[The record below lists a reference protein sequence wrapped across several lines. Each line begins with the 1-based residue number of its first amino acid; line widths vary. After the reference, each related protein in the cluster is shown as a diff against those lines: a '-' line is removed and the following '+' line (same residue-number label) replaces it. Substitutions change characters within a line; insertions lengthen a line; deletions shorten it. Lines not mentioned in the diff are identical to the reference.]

1 MDFNGISNNQMGSN
15 EEKANSQSANTSSAN
30 SNTGFPKRW
39 NFKEVMK
46 QEETT
51 NSVSPTPAPVAE
63 TTGDAEFDKEWAEM
77 LAKEEVDE
85 TSKFVAE
92 NQINSV
98 AEAKEETPLQ
108 TKSKVE
114 LPKFR
119 SVADIMKG
127 FGNIGSENEEDFDYS
142 KEETKAPA
150 AESQNTPVAEVAAEP
165 INEVAPLAETVAEV
179 EITSVAQ
186 VETVVEEIVQLPV
199 AEVSVNVETAVETPV
214 AVEETLPA
222 AEVIAEIPLAMVEE
236 IVAPVAEVTTVEE
249 PVAELQ
255 WTNVESIAAANE
267 VVATVEEE
275 SPVAEVEQTWSEP
288 VAEVSS
294 VEEMVAEV
302 AETPAVEFTEVISA
316 EVDFADMI
324 EEHATLEPAA
334 EFTPEV
340 ISETLEA
347 IGLEPAFEI
356 NMSPVA
362 DNAEE
367 IIMEIAN
374 DTNSEVA
381 NEIMSESNNSL
392 FNEEFQP
399 IELAGEVNPVSET
412 PAPVFVNV
420 EHAWMYAVEPAEPVA
435 EVEMINE
442 QINFNATMP
451 GELPLFESEN
461 SSATTFETETHTHNN
476 LKSEEAMK
484 FELPE
489 YSSIIKVIGVGGGGS
504 NAVNHMYKL
513 GIKGVD
519 FLVCN
524 TDKQALDLSPVPHK
538 VVLGTTLT
546 EGRGAG
552 SIPEVGRN
560 AAIENIEDL
569 RSILS
574 NNTKMV
580 FITAGMGGGT
590 GTGAA
595 PVIAGVA
602 RELGILTVGIVTVPF
617 AHEGKKR
624 RQYAEEGI
632 ELLKQ
637 NVDTLLVIRND
648 KLREMYGNLK
658 LSDAFAHADDVLT
671 TAAKSIAEII
681 SITQQI
687 NVDFADI
694 CTVMRNSG
702 VAIMGSAV
710 ASGENRAVRAVEMSL
725 NSPLL
730 NDNNIIGAR
739 YVLLNIIS
747 GSDEITMDELGEI
760 TDFIQEAAG
769 QTAEI
774 IKGYGVDA
782 SLGDSVSVTIIA
794 TGFQQTNPVNYEY
807 APKSQP
813 EKVVRQL
820 EEKVAEAPKAEVTPT
835 PVAETEVNPLE
846 PFLVSKPVEPVAEVK
861 PVIETKT
868 EWTSPTSVEF
878 EIVNTSQEI
887 TEPVNEITSEEI
899 TETPMVNEITSSI
912 EESFTEEIAEP
923 TLIVKEEVKAEYN
936 AEEAAKKAEQE
947 EIQRRANERI
957 QKLRDISL
965 KLKSPQV
972 LNEMENEP
980 AYKRRNVNL
989 ENVPHSSESQ
999 VSRFT
1004 LTENEEK
1011 KIEIRPNNS
1020 FLHDNVD

>member
-1 MDFNGISNNQMGSN
+1 MDFYSIFDEPEAN
-15 EEKANSQSANTSSAN
+15 EEKAETSQGNDATENSVSPVAETDPTSTS
-30 SNTGFPKRW
+30 TPKSQNGVPVRW
-39 NFKEVMK
+39 DFKAILK
-46 QEETT
+46 QEETQKQEEST
-51 NSVSPTPAPVAE
+51 HDNAEVVSGEITTATVTATATETATE
-63 TTGDAEFDKEWAEM
+63 TTGDPEFDREWAEM
-77 LAKEEVDE
+77 MAREEAE
-85 TSKFVAE
+85 NEAKFVLE
-92 NQINSV
+92 NQIQHSTTNEVVSPSPKSTKTPRIKSV
-98 AEAKEETPLQ
+98 AE
-108 TKSKVE
+108 
-114 LPKFR
+114 
-119 SVADIMKG
+119 IMRG
-127 FGNIGSENEEDFDYS
+127 FGNPGNDDDNDSFENSTDET
-142 KEETKAPA
+142 ETKFT
-150 AESQNTPVAEVAAEP
+150 EPVD
-165 INEVAPLAETVAEV
+165 
-179 EITSVAQ
+179 EITDSVG
-186 VETVVEEIVQLPV
+186 EPV
-199 AEVSVNVETAVETPV
+199 LEVS
-214 AVEETLPA
+214 
-222 AEVIAEIPLAMVEE
+222 
-236 IVAPVAEVTTVEE
+236 
-249 PVAELQ
+249 
-255 WTNVESIAAANE
+255 NE
-267 VVATVEEE
+267 VVEPATEPSSEL
-275 SPVAEVEQTWSEP
+275 ALLAVEQTY
-288 VAEVSS
+288 A
-294 VEEMVAEV
+294 
-302 AETPAVEFTEVISA
+302 AVEFSEVNVVEDVQNELPVSATNETEEEAIASSGCLEDFASETTDEYEPMSEWDVVTAEIASGTLPDELPVSEMPAIDESAPVNSTIIADEFPGESFIGEAIEEAFAESAQEPVSETEVESYA
-316 EVDFADMI
+316 AI
-324 EEHATLEPAA
+324 EIEC
-334 EFTPEV
+334 V
-340 ISETLEA
+340 
-347 IGLEPAFEI
+347 
-356 NMSPVA
+356 
-362 DNAEE
+362 AEE
-367 IIMEIAN
+367 Q
-374 DTNSEVA
+374 
-381 NEIMSESNNSL
+381 NEIMSESNNT
-392 FNEEFQP
+392 FQGDEFEP
-399 IELAGEVNPVSET
+399 IELASEPELPEESAT
-412 PAPVFVNV
+412 PVFVNV
-420 EHAWMYAVEPAEPVA
+420 EHSWMYAEEVQQEPAE
-435 EVEMINE
+435 MISE
-442 QINFNATMP
+442 TSFESSLP
-451 GELPLFESEN
+451 GELPLFDAESQNESTIQSN
-461 SSATTFETETHTHNN
+461 THTHNN

-538 VVLGTTLT
+538 IVLGTTLT

-560 AAIENIEDL
+560 AAIENIEDM
-569 RSILS
+569 RTVLS

-702 VAIMGSAV
+702 VAIMGSAI

-747 GSDEITMDELGEI
+747 GADEITMDELGEI
-760 TDFIQEAAG
+760 TDFIQDAAG

-774 IKGYGVDA
+774 IKGYGVDP

-820 EEKVAEAPKAEVTPT
+820 EEKQVAETPKAETSA
-835 PVAETEVNPLE
+835 PVNAEVNPLE
-846 PFLVSKPVEPVAEVK
+846 PFLVSKPTEPVA
-861 PVIETKT
+861 ETKT
-868 EWTSPTSVEF
+868 EWTSPNTVEF
-878 EIVNTSQEI
+878 EIVSTSQEI
-887 TEPVNEITSEEI
+887 TEVTNESSAVNEAVNNEITSDLEESVSEEI
-899 TETPMVNEITSSI
+899 P
-912 EESFTEEIAEP
+912 EP
-923 TLIVKEEVKAEYN
+923 VLIVKEEVKAEIDPV
-936 AEEAAKKAEQE
+936 EAAKKAEQE

-972 LNEMENEP
+972 LTDLENEP
-980 AYKRRNVNL
+980 AYKRRNINL

-1004 LTENEEK
+1004 LTETEDK

>member
-1 MDFNGISNNQMGSN
+1 MRAGKVIFNGLLSNQHPMDFISKLGEQQGSN
-15 EEKANSQSANTSSAN
+15 EEKAQSQSVNNESEN
-30 SNTGFPKRW
+30 SGPVSPASKSNEGFPVRW
-39 NFKEVMK
+39 DFKSILK
-46 QEETT
+46 QETENTVEPT
-51 NSVSPTPAPVAE
+51 ASEVNTVSSE
-63 TTGDAEFDKEWAEM
+63 STGDSEFDREWAEL
-77 LAKEEVDE
+77 LAKEEAE
-85 TSKFVAE
+85 KQAKFVAE
-92 NQINSV
+92 NQITAV
-98 AEAKEETPLQ
+98 AEIVNEEAPVEI
-108 TKSKVE
+108 KSEIKAKVE
-114 LPKFR
+114 TPKFR

-127 FGNIGSENEEDFDYS
+127 FGNIGGDNEEEYDYS
-142 KEETKAPA
+142 ASTETSTASTTVSEVVAESKLEPVAAIEEVTVAPVEMVAEPVAVVEEIVA
-150 AESQNTPVAEVAAEP
+150 AEIAIEPVAEVVEIVSEVATEIEIPVAETVTEIVAVSETWEEIPVATVETEITPVAEVASPEVVAE
-165 INEVAPLAETVAEV
+165 IFAEPLAEVEELPVAE
-179 EITSVAQ
+179 IT
-186 VETVVEEIVQLPV
+186 ELPV
-199 AEVSVNVETAVETPV
+199 AEV
-214 AVEETLPA
+214 
-222 AEVIAEIPLAMVEE
+222 
-236 IVAPVAEVTTVEE
+236 
-249 PVAELQ
+249 AEL
-255 WTNVESIAAANE
+255 
-267 VVATVEEE
+267 
-275 SPVAEVEQTWSEP
+275 PV
-288 VAEVSS
+288 
-294 VEEMVAEV
+294 
-302 AETPAVEFTEVISA
+302 A
-316 EVDFADMI
+316 EVDFAEI
-324 EEHATLEPAA
+324 VEEHSMQTPTT
-334 EFTPEV
+334 EFTPEL

-356 NMSPVA
+356 NMAPVA
-362 DNAEE
+362 DTAEE
-367 IIMEIAN
+367 VMMQIAAS
-374 DTNSEVA
+374 TTEEVQ
-381 NEIMSESNNSL
+381 NEIMSESENTI

-399 IELAGEVNPVSET
+399 IELAGQEAIVAET
-412 PAPVFVNV
+412 AAPVFVSV
-420 EHAWMYAVEPAEPVA
+420 EHAWMYAEESAEPVA
-435 EVEMINE
+435 E
-442 QINFNATMP
+442 FAATESDFSSSLP
-451 GELPLFESEN
+451 GELPLFESTA
-461 SSATTFETETHTHNN
+461 STTMETETHTHNN
-476 LKSEEAMK
+476 IKSEEAMK

-569 RSILS
+569 RAILS

-681 SITQQI
+681 SLTQQI

-702 VAIMGSAV
+702 VAIMGSAN

-774 IKGYGVDA
+774 IKGYGVDP

-813 EKVVRQL
+813 EKVVRLLDETATIEIPKTETVQ
-820 EEKVAEAPKAEVTPT
+820 VAPEM
-835 PVAETEVNPLE
+835 EVNPLE
-846 PFLVSKPVEPVAEVK
+846 PFLVSKTVETVTVT
-861 PVIETKT
+861 ETKT
-868 EWTSPTSVEF
+868 EWTSPSSVEF

-887 TEPVNEITSEEI
+887 TEPVSELSDFIETPSNEISSVSEETWTEEI
-899 TETPMVNEITSSI
+899 TEPV
-912 EESFTEEIAEP
+912 
-923 TLIVKEEVKAEYN
+923 LIIKGEVKAELDPQ
-936 AEEAAKKAEQE
+936 EAAKKAEQE